1 MPQKQSVALKVEL
14 DQLADEEEYESCV
27 SELLRELRD
36 AGVAL
41 ELLPISHSQPSRAKD
56 AGQLI
61 SVGGQVLVALASGG
75 ALVALINATQTW
87 LLRSKGKEVTLELSD
102 GTKLVIKEASEKQ
115 IDAVVRTFTK
125 KQ

>member
-41 ELLPISHSQPSRAKD
+41 ELLPISHSKPSRAKD